1 MALTVADVLKL
12 KPFATGKVIAG
23 ENGVTRKVEH
33 VSVME
38 VDITEWFSS
47 ELVRGAS
54 LEISSMYAL
63 VDHPERQVEA
73 IRRLNKSGAAGLV
86 LCYVGTVLKDVSQ
99 ELIDVCNEL
108 DFPLIVMFSLVGYKE
123 IIRAVSDALLG
134 LDNQKLRDAIDIYE
148 YVTELLME
156 SRNNSS
162 LVMSLEH
169 MLEKRVMY
177 FDQNAEPIYI
187 SGFSRA
193 RIQMVE
199 RYIKNHFSE
208 FLLHHSSQTISC
220 PGIDEQLYLRPIYN
234 KAFYFGT
241 LVIVGC
247 RFSDLDKIAIA
258 QICNA
263 LSISSLSQISIS
275 QQQEKLRTDF
285 IRDLLTIHLSEEDI
299 FRRSTAIH
307 CDISQVEGC
316 IVLDICNFKQLIKQY
331 SEEKIASL
339 KRDFYELVQSE
350 LSALGDRSICCVL
363 SDKVVILHIQT
374 PKQTILQVARSLQR
388 VLKRK
393 NIEVSAG
400 IGYRCKSVRDIQT
413 SYETARLALQIATSG
428 FAPSTCVDS
437 EEFPAY
443 MMLLQTY
450 QADPGLVPQVIDRLL
465 APVRQYD
472 QTRNG
477 ALEETFR
484 ALLRCDMNYNLVAEQ
499 LFFHKNTV
507 LQRKQKIVSLYKE
520 DPFQLPLRRQFEFA
534 FILEG
539 LYVRKGSSDS
549 GDI

>member
-307 CDISQVEGC
+307 CDISQVE
-316 IVLDICNFKQLIKQY
+316 
-331 SEEKIASL
+331 
-339 KRDFYELVQSE
+339 
-350 LSALGDRSICCVL
+350 
-363 SDKVVILHIQT
+363 
-374 PKQTILQVARSLQR
+374 
-388 VLKRK
+388 
-393 NIEVSAG
+393 
-400 IGYRCKSVRDIQT
+400 
-413 SYETARLALQIATSG
+413 
-428 FAPSTCVDS
+428 
-437 EEFPAY
+437 
-443 MMLLQTY
+443 
-450 QADPGLVPQVIDRLL
+450 
-465 APVRQYD
+465 
-472 QTRNG
+472 
-477 ALEETFR
+477 
-484 ALLRCDMNYNLVAEQ
+484 
-499 LFFHKNTV
+499 
-507 LQRKQKIVSLYKE
+507 
-520 DPFQLPLRRQFEFA
+520 
-534 FILEG
+534 
-539 LYVRKGSSDS
+539 
-549 GDI
+549 

>member
-1 MALTVADVLKL
+1 
-12 KPFATGKVIAG
+12 
-23 ENGVTRKVEH
+23 
-33 VSVME
+33 
-38 VDITEWFSS
+38 
-47 ELVRGAS
+47 
-54 LEISSMYAL
+54 
-63 VDHPERQVEA
+63 
-73 IRRLNKSGAAGLV
+73 
-86 LCYVGTVLKDVSQ
+86 
-99 ELIDVCNEL
+99 
-108 DFPLIVMFSLVGYKE
+108 
-123 IIRAVSDALLG
+123 
-134 LDNQKLRDAIDIYE
+134 
-148 YVTELLME
+148 
-156 SRNNSS
+156 
-162 LVMSLEH
+162 
-169 MLEKRVMY
+169 
-177 FDQNAEPIYI
+177 
-187 SGFSRA
+187 
-193 RIQMVE
+193 MVE

-450 QADPGLVPQVIDRLL
+450 QADPGLVPQLIDRLL

>member
-1 MALTVADVLKL
+1 M
-12 KPFATGKVIAG
+12 
-23 ENGVTRKVEH
+23 
-33 VSVME
+33 
-38 VDITEWFSS
+38 
-47 ELVRGAS
+47 
-54 LEISSMYAL
+54 
-63 VDHPERQVEA
+63 
-73 IRRLNKSGAAGLV
+73 
-86 LCYVGTVLKDVSQ
+86 
-99 ELIDVCNEL
+99 
-108 DFPLIVMFSLVGYKE
+108 
-123 IIRAVSDALLG
+123 
-134 LDNQKLRDAIDIYE
+134 
-148 YVTELLME
+148 
-156 SRNNSS
+156 
-162 LVMSLEH
+162 
-169 MLEKRVMY
+169 
-177 FDQNAEPIYI
+177 
-187 SGFSRA
+187 
-193 RIQMVE
+193 
-199 RYIKNHFSE
+199 
-208 FLLHHSSQTISC
+208 
-220 PGIDEQLYLRPIYN
+220 
-234 KAFYFGT
+234 
-241 LVIVGC
+241 
-247 RFSDLDKIAIA
+247 
-258 QICNA
+258 
-263 LSISSLSQISIS
+263 SISSLSQISIS

-350 LSALGDRSICCVL
+350 LSALGDRSICCGL

-450 QADPGLVPQVIDRLL
+450 QADPGLVPQLIDRLL